1 MSGVLEGYRVLEF
14 GDYIASQMLGMLL
27 ADQGAEVVKV
37 EPPEGSKLRGD
48 APFAVWNRSKKSVVV
63 DASSDD
69 ATETIARLAASADI
83 LVSDGE
89 VLPYRASVSDMQSVN
104 PRLISACLPAFG
116 GEHPNAALP
125 PHETLVAAATGIYA
139 DRGTGEGADGGTSEG
154 APSFI
159 AVPHASIFGAITAAP
174 AVIAALL
181 HREATGEGQRIDLP
195 LYDAMFGAM
204 GAQVVVLPPDADDA
218 KPHPAVARFY
228 ECGDGRWVNINAG
241 YPRALI
247 PMVRAFG
254 HPEWAEPLLDTD
266 SLRAHPEDRRL
277 WIDALEAIWRSRP
290 ALEWEQIMDD
300 AGVPC
305 TMCRTVDEWLATE
318 QSSAMGAVTQIDDPA
333 YGAMGQ
339 VGIQVH
345 LNESEGEIHRHAP
358 ALGEHTDEILA
369 ALQ

>member
-37 EPPEGSKLRGD
+37 EPPEGSTLRGD
-48 APFAVWNRSKKSVVV
+48 APFAVWNRSKKSIVV
-63 DASSDD
+63 DAASDD
-69 ATETIARLAASADI
+69 VSETIARLAASADI

-89 VLPYRASVSDMQSVN
+89 ALPYGAYVSDIQSNN
-104 PRLISACLPAFG
+104 PRLISVCLPAFG
-116 GEHPNAALP
+116 SEHPNVALP

-139 DRGTGEGADGGTSEG
+139 TRGTDGSTGEGA
-154 APSFI
+154 PSYI
-159 AVPHASIFGAITAAP
+159 AVPHASIFDAITAAP

-195 LYDAMFGAM
+195 MYDAMFGAM
-204 GAQVVVLPPDADDA
+204 GAQAVVLPPDADDA

-228 ECGDGRWVNINAG
+228 ECSDGRWVNINAG

-247 PMVRAFG
+247 PMVQAFG

-290 ALEWEQIMDD
+290 ALEWEQVMDD

-318 QSSAMGAVTQIDDPA
+318 QSSAMGAVTQIDDA
-333 YGAMGQ
+333 ALGTMRQ

-345 LNESEGEIHRHAP
+345 LDESEGEIRHHAP

-369 ALQ
+369 ELQ